1 MVTMTSDSAPVVRAA
16 CSASTVSPVMGRRCG
31 SAPSARVPA
40 SSAQALLLRT
50 WPARMLALISTISS
64 PVGTMAALARGWAR
78 TVVTPTDPSTP
89 ISAGPRRR
97 PASTTICPRA
107 DVAAGRA
114 NVLTRIGAFQHRDL
128 TSVGVAG
135 PRVGAEVA
143 PIGSV
148 RVLERHDGVG
158 AGGDGGACHDPCCFT
173 GLQRHRAHSAG
184 GNFVHYPQLRRR
196 GRGRLG

>member
-1 MVTMTSDSAPVVRAA
+1 MVRAA

-31 SAPSARVPA
+31 SAPSARVAA

-78 TVVTPTDPSTP
+78 TAVTPTDPSTP

-97 PASTTICPRA
+97 PAWTTTAPA
-107 DVAAGRA
+107 LMSPPAGRTFSPESA
-114 NVLTRIGAFQHRDL
+114 RSSTATSRRSVLLVR
-128 TSVGVAG
+128 
-135 PRVGAEVA
+135 
-143 PIGSV
+143 GSV
-148 RVLERHDGVG
+148 PRWPQSVRSVSSKGTTASAPAGTG
-158 AGGDGGACHDPCCFT
+158 APVMIRAASPGCSVT
-173 GLQRHRAHSAG
+173 GAHSAG
-184 GNFVHYPQLRRR
+184 GNFVHYPQLRGR